1 MKKISTLLFIVLTLT
16 ASAQSQ
22 QEPTTFSLQQAID
35 YGLGENYSV
44 KNSVLQRE
52 MTTARKGEV
61 MGALLPQ
68 VNANADLLHYF
79 HIQNTILEGA
89 GGGTGFTASYPWG
102 QVVHGGL
109 MLPNQF
115 LPNAS
120 ASQALFDKSA
130 FSLQGAAKANQDI
143 ATKNISKNKID
154 VTVSITKAY
163 YSVLVNEKQLLA
175 INTNLARLDSVY
187 KETNARFQ
195 SGLARNIEVS
205 RTMVSLNNMKEQ
217 QQSVIRT
224 VALSRSILRYQMN
237 LSESNPLILT
247 DSLHENQ
254 ISEIKQLLSAPRENA
269 YENRIEYSIIKS
281 QQQYNAYDLKTA
293 MAGHYPRLLAIGTVG
308 YNPSANQ
315 FSNLTQSDRW
325 IQYSNVGFRLQ
336 VPVFSGFAVN
346 YRVQQ
351 KRIQQQITDNNKKS
365 LEKEINLEVEQ
376 ALINLHNTIQTFNIQ
391 KDNLELAQKNL
402 AVLRAEYE
410 VGIALNVEVTTAEAD
425 LIQAQ
430 TNYYQAVY
438 SALVAKADYDK
449 AVGNIVK

>member
-35 YGLGENYSV
+35 YGLGENYAV

-52 MTTARKGEV
+52 MTNARKGEV

-68 VNANADLLHYF
+68 INANADLLHYF
-79 HIQNTILEGA
+79 HIQNTILEGGSGLFA
-89 GGGTGFTASYPWG
+89 GSPQGSVIRA
-102 QVVHGGL
+102 GL

-115 LPNAS
+115 LPNAF
-120 ASQALFDKSA
+120 ASQVLFDKSA

-143 ATKNISKNKID
+143 AQKNISKNKID

-205 RTMVSLNNMKEQ
+205 RTMVSLNNMREQ
-217 QQSVIRT
+217 QQLVIRT
-224 VALSRSILRYQMN
+224 VALSRSVLRYQMN
-237 LSESNPLILT
+237 LAESNPLILT

-254 ISEIKQLLSAPRENA
+254 IEEIKQLLSTPRENA

-281 QQQYNAYDLKTA
+281 QQQFNAYDLKTT
-293 MAGHYPRLLAIGTVG
+293 MAGHYPRLLAISTLG
-308 YNPSANQ
+308 YNPAATQ
-315 FSNLTQSDRW
+315 FNNLVQSDRW
-325 IQYSNVGFRLQ
+325 VQYSNVGLRIQ
-336 VPVFSGFAVN
+336 VPIFSGFALN